1 MLASRTTSI
10 TELRDQLA
18 TVVDSLDE
26 SGPVM
31 IVRHSKPAAYLISP
45 AIFEALLELV
55 EDAEDRRDMQMAVR
69 DYRQGQAVPA
79 KEVFKRLG
87 V

>member
-1 MLASRTTSI
+1 MLANRTTSI

-18 TVVDSLDE
+18 TVVDALDE

-45 AIFEALLELV
+45 AVFEALLELM
-55 EDAEDRRDMQMAVR
+55 EEAEDRLAMQTAVR
-69 DYRQGQAVPA
+69 DYRRGRAVPA
-79 KEVFKRLG
+79 EEVLGRLG